1 MKASVTACMATVGMV
16 VVAAAA
22 AAMVVVDLVA
32 TPMLTVNGR
41 QSRSKLS
48 QKVF

>member
-1 MKASVTACMATVGMV
+1 MKVSVAACMATTVMV
-16 VVAAAA
+16 VAAA
-22 AAMVVVDLVA
+22 AAMVVADLVA
-32 TPMLTVNGR
+32 TPMLTVINGR